1 LRGRGMR
8 WLFRL
13 GVFALI
19 CAAVLGYGYWRVIS
33 RASVSLSVV
42 EESSGGKEQPAPHAE
57 LTMRN
62 AAHEVLA
69 EGKSDARF
77 GFVRFNHPQFG
88 NCEEEEKSAYN
99 SADSRARWDKCVAER
114 FYWQARWAAHVRRLD
129 VRFARCEIK
138 DIALVLRPNR
148 QEWWLWWV
156 PLPHVGGDPLTDYNA
171 KISINSS
178 TCQARVLGRYE

>member
-8 WLFRL
+8 WLIRL

-19 CAAVLGYGYWRVIS
+19 CVAFLGYGYLRAIS
-33 RASVSLSVV
+33 RAHISLSVFEV
-42 EESSGGKEQPAPHAE
+42 SSGKEQPAPQAE

-77 GFVRFNHPQFG
+77 GFVRFNHPQYG
-88 NCEEEEKSAYN
+88 SCEEEEKLAFFST
-99 SADSRARWDKCVAER
+99 DSRARWDKCVAER
-114 FYWQARWAAHVRRLD
+114 FYWQARWAPHVRRLD
-129 VRFARCEIK
+129 VRFASCEIK
-138 DIALVLRPNR
+138 DLALTMRPKR
-148 QEWWLWWV
+148 YEWWLWWV

-171 KISINSS
+171 KVTINSN
-178 TCQARVLGRYE
+178 TCQTRVLGLYE